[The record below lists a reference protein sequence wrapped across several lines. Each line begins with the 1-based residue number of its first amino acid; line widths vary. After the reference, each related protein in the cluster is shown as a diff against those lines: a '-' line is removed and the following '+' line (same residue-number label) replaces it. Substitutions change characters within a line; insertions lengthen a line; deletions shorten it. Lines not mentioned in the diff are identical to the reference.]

1 MIAEHPAPRGCI
13 ADPKSVTS
21 PPAAARQGRLSSVAG
36 PAPSRGQSGRS
47 DTPRSQAQADV
58 WRCGWIGRSGR
69 CV

>member
-1 MIAEHPAPRGCI
+1 
-13 ADPKSVTS
+13 VTS

-69 CV
+69 CVTAGSRWAGLFPGSAW

>member
-47 DTPRSQAQADV
+47 
-58 WRCGWIGRSGR
+58 
-69 CV
+69 